1 MKRVMAVLL
10 CAGFALNTFATK
22 SRILSMGKHDA
33 FFMDEVSVFRNP
45 SNVSIY
51 PNLLMGSYGEYRYS
65 PSADT
70 SQYEALQRRNSDPTD
85 PFFGAILSYSLKQSS
100 EAGNQYPMVSVGA
113 VFNRKDPLLQYA
125 TPDTNLYGSGVAG
138 ADIAEPIGKADVL
151 LGYAFPNGGMI
162 GVGTYLAWQKL
173 TEGSSTLN
181 ETSLYKGTVG
191 LNWPIARSMDLEAS
205 VGVSS
210 LTAESGDTV
219 LASDD
224 ISVEA
229 DLRLFS
235 ALTALNGDFVPH
247 VGFKRIS
254 LEDNET
260 SLLEVAGGLGL
271 NINID
276 KGFFWAG
283 IEGLYE
289 QKDRDLNNLQDSTA
303 IGGRVSFGI
312 ERNVVWD
319 WFVVRVGGQKE
330 IMYTTANVDDG
341 GWVENPETDSD
352 DDLVGLGIGLNV
364 ENRLK
369 FDILVAEDVQNTLT
383 NLLSG
388 PMHHVFTRIDATF
401 SF

>member
-1 MKRVMAVLL
+1 MKRVTAVLL
-10 CAGFALNTFATK
+10 CAGFAFNTFATK

-45 SNVSIY
+45 ANVSIY
-51 PNLLMGSYGEYRYS
+51 PNLLMGSYGEFRVR
-65 PSADT
+65 PEDT
-70 SQYEALQRRNSDPTD
+70 ASDAQGEYAALRRTNRDPED
-85 PFFGAILSYSLKQSS
+85 PFFGAILSYSLNQSS

-113 VFNRKDPLLQYA
+113 VFNRKDPLLDYA
-125 TPDTNLYGSGVAG
+125 AADPKLYGAGVDG
-138 ADIAEPIGKADVL
+138 LDIAEPIGKTDL
-151 LGYAFPNGGMI
+151 LFGYAFPNGGMI
-162 GVGTYLAWQKL
+162 GVGTYLAWQKF
-173 TEGSSTLN
+173 TTKSTLQK
-181 ETSLYKGTVG
+181 ETSLYKGTAGV
-191 LNWPIARSMDLEAS
+191 NWPIARSMDLEAS
-205 VGVSS
+205 VGIAS

-219 LASDD
+219 LAEDD

-247 VGFKRIS
+247 VGFKRVS
-254 LEDNET
+254 LQKQKT
-260 SLLEVAGGLGL
+260 AFLEVAGGLGL

-289 QKDRDLNNLQDSTA
+289 QKERDLTGSTVPDDSTG

-312 ERNVVWD
+312 ERNLVWD

-341 GWVENPETDSD
+341 GWVENKETDAD
-352 DDLVGLGIGLNV
+352 NDLVGDRKSV
-364 ENRLK
+364 
-369 FDILVAEDVQNTLT
+369 V
-383 NLLSG
+383 
-388 PMHHVFTRIDATF
+388 
-401 SF
+401 